1 MFMKILIGVN
11 ILLGFGA
18 LILIVEAIFFILK
31 LLFNLNFETIFS
43 ICDFSNETLKVI
55 LKSYLE
61 SSI

>member
-18 LILIVEAIFFILK
+18 LILIVEAIFCILK

-43 ICDFSNETLKVI
+43 I
-55 LKSYLE
+55 
-61 SSI
+61 